1 LKNKAQHIDNKHP
14 SGSGDAA
21 WWLRW
26 AAVMKMALPVAFG
39 GALGVSADQSQ
50 FI

>member
-1 LKNKAQHIDNKHP
+1 MRR
-14 SGSGDAA
+14 G
-21 WWLRW
+21 WLRW